1 MINTQDLKKKLEDE
15 KVLLESE
22 LRSIGRVNPDNPKD
36 WEAKPVDLDLLPS
49 DENDMADGIEEL
61 ENNTAVLKE
70 LEIRYN
76 QVKEALSRIETD
88 TYGKCEISGEAIEE
102 ERLEANPA
110 ARTCIAHKERE
121 SELN

>member
-22 LRSIGRVNPDNPKD
+22 LRSIGRVNPDNRED